1 MAHLKSSKPP
11 IDLSQML
18 EDKLLSLRICDLSL
32 RIEGTWLQGCVQQL
46 YHELQ
51 EKGIP
56 FKPLCYLADEWL
68 TPDKE
73 PVIGIPFYLADP
85 VLTKLEKK
93 MMLEAEGD
101 TKEECMKLL
110 RHETGHAIN
119 YAYQL
124 YKKKKWQKIF
134 GRFSSEY
141 PDTYK
146 FRLYS
151 KNFVRHLSDHY
162 AQYHPDEDFTE
173 TFAVWLT
180 PGLDWQNHY
189 KGWKALGKLKYVDEL
204 MKSIQGKDQIVKNG
218 KKYWQ
223 ASRLTTTLGHY
234 YKKKRYSHAESFPD
248 FHDVH
253 LRKIFLEKNEENKN
267 LSSAADI
274 IKKYRADILNSVAS
288 WTGEKKYIV
297 NDLLKTIQ
305 SRCQELKLVSGGN
318 DATVVLK
325 IATYIN
331 TLIMNY
337 IYTGWFG
344 GRK

>member
-1 MAHLKSSKPP
+1 MM
-11 IDLSQML
+11 DLSQFPEEKVLAM
-18 EDKLLSLRICDLSL
+18 RIRDLSL
-32 RIEGTWLQGCVQQL
+32 KIDGTWLGDCVQTL
-46 YHELQ
+46 YKELE
-51 EKGIP
+51 EKGVK
-56 FKPLCYLADEWL
+56 FKPPCYLADEWL

-101 TKEECMKLL
+101 TREECMKLL

-189 KGWKALGKLKYVDEL
+189 KGWKALTKLKYVDEL
-204 MKSIQGKDQIVKNG
+204 MKSIQGKDPIVKKG

-223 ASRLTTTLGHY
+223 ASRLKITLGHY
-234 YKKKRYSHAESFPD
+234 YKKKRYSNAERFPD

-253 LRKIFLEKNEENKN
+253 LKKIFLEKNEENKN
-267 LSSAADI
+267 LSLAADI
-274 IKKYRADILNSVAS
+274 IKKYRVDILNSVS
-288 WTGEKKYIV
+288 VWTGEKKYII
-297 NDLLKTIQ
+297 NDLLKIIQ
-305 SRCQELKLVSGGN
+305 SRCQELKLVSGQD
-318 DATVVLK
+318 DARAILK
-325 IATYIN
+325 ISTYIN